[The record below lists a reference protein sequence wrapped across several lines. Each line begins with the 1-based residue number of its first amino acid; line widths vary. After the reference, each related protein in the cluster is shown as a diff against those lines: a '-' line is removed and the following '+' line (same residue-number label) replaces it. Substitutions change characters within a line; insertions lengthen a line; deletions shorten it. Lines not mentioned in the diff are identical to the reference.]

1 MLIMKYFQKFKFIV
15 ATFLLITFIISIFTF
30 DSNLRRSTIVKLIEA
45 YDHYNFLI
53 IRVDIRNRNFASAS
67 KKILNY
73 INFSQKV
80 SKGKNKMMQG
90 IYDITELASRKTYT
104 QEEFNQMEK
113 VYIAINDITD
123 DIYMNQIWLARSL
136 ADNDIKQSIL
146 HLKKALNLSR
156 SNEEAYREI
165 IRIYFTYN
173 KNKNLL
179 NKYCKDYFK
188 EMQGSLK
195 NLDTKSF
202 YEGNYTFSIILNDI
216 YELAYIKN
224 LEELENYVNYQIYFE
239 DLKSIKKISLV
250 HNFFSGSEISIKN
263 IIIKNKKSNL
273 IEIKSLNYDSFSS
286 YILDQSNNNEII
298 FISVGDLDQIINFY
312 FEKKYDDVEKISF
325 DIKLKKLP
333 LTNSLICSKLNEN

>member
-1 MLIMKYFQKFKFIV
+1 MSLKYIKYFKFSVIV
-15 ATFLLITFIISIFTF
+15 FLLFLIVISIFTF
-30 DSNLRRSTIVKLIEA
+30 DSNLRRSTIIKLIQA
-45 YDHYNFLI
+45 YNHYNFLI
-53 IRVDIRNRNFASAS
+53 IRDDIRNRDFTSAS

-73 INFSQKV
+73 INFSQTV
-80 SKGKNKMMQG
+80 SKGKNKMMEG
-90 IYDITELASRKTYT
+90 IYNITELASKKTHT

-136 ADNDIKQSIL
+136 ADNDIKQSIF
-146 HLKKALNLSR
+146 HLNKALNLSR

-179 NKYCKDYFK
+179 QKYCKNYFK

-195 NLDTKSF
+195 NFDTKSF

-216 YELAYIKN
+216 YDKVYIKN
-224 LEELENYVNYQIYFE
+224 LEELENYANYQIYFE
-239 DLKSIKKISLV
+239 DLKSLEKISVV

-263 IIIKNKKSNL
+263 IVIKNKKSNL

-286 YILDQSNNNEII
+286 YILHQSNNNEII